1 MSTNKSQSTASN
13 LVPLRQRELDDYD
26 LYLNRELSSLQFNAR
41 VLQLARDPSVPLLE
55 RLRYLSIFSSNL
67 DEFFEVRVAGLKE
80 REELD
85 LASPYPDGSHPTE
98 LLRKISEQTHA
109 LIEQQYQTLN
119 KELLPELA
127 AEGIRL
133 LRRDELDPAQT
144 SWLRRYFQREILPVL
159 SPIGLDPAH
168 PFPMVQNKGL
178 NLVVKMTGHDAYER
192 DSGLAIIPVPRCLPR
207 LIHLPAKLAGA
218 EHHFVMLSSL
228 IHGNVDLIFPGMSVY
243 GCHQF
248 RITRNSDM
256 WVDEDEVDDLLNA
269 LKGELHGRNYGRAVR
284 LEVADNCEPETQNF
298 LLDQHNLTETEM
310 YQVNGP
316 VNLHRVS
323 ALADFVDRPDLKFTP
338 TTPSFQDRL
347 GPKSDPM
354 ATMRDGPVL
363 LHHPYE
369 SYAPV
374 VSFIARSA
382 TDPKVLAIKIT
393 LYRTGDE
400 SPIVD
405 ALINAAR
412 NGKEVTVVVEL
423 RARFDEA
430 ANIRLATK
438 LQEAGAK
445 VAYGVVGRKC
455 HAKMLLVVRRE
466 GKQLRR
472 YVHVATGNYHTGT
485 SRLYTDFSLLSA
497 DPKIGED
504 VHNMFMQLTSLGEVM
519 PMNQLLHA
527 PFTLKITLLEL
538 VEAEIEAAK
547 AGKKAQIRAKLNS
560 LSEPKMIQA
569 LYKASQAGVEISLVV
584 RGICCLKPGIPGISE
599 NIHVRSILG
608 RFLEHS
614 RVYHFHADGQNLVYI
629 SSADWMDRNLHRR
642 VEFASPIIESSL
654 KHRVLNEGLDQA
666 LKDDVNAWILQSNG
680 DYIRASPNSEKSH
693 HVQQTLLN
701 LHSD

>member
-144 SWLRRYFQREILPVL
+144 SWLRRYFQREVLPVL

-207 LIHLPAKLAGA
+207 LIHLPANLAGA

-354 ATMRDGPVL
+354 ATMREGPVL
-363 LHHPYE
+363 L
-369 SYAPV
+369 
-374 VSFIARSA
+374 
-382 TDPKVLAIKIT
+382 
-393 LYRTGDE
+393 
-400 SPIVD
+400 
-405 ALINAAR
+405 
-412 NGKEVTVVVEL
+412 
-423 RARFDEA
+423 
-430 ANIRLATK
+430 
-438 LQEAGAK
+438 
-445 VAYGVVGRKC
+445 
-455 HAKMLLVVRRE
+455 
-466 GKQLRR
+466 
-472 YVHVATGNYHTGT
+472 
-485 SRLYTDFSLLSA
+485 
-497 DPKIGED
+497 
-504 VHNMFMQLTSLGEVM
+504 
-519 PMNQLLHA
+519 
-527 PFTLKITLLEL
+527 
-538 VEAEIEAAK
+538 
-547 AGKKAQIRAKLNS
+547 
-560 LSEPKMIQA
+560 
-569 LYKASQAGVEISLVV
+569 
-584 RGICCLKPGIPGISE
+584 
-599 NIHVRSILG
+599 
-608 RFLEHS
+608 
-614 RVYHFHADGQNLVYI
+614 
-629 SSADWMDRNLHRR
+629 
-642 VEFASPIIESSL
+642 
-654 KHRVLNEGLDQA
+654 
-666 LKDDVNAWILQSNG
+666 
-680 DYIRASPNSEKSH
+680 
-693 HVQQTLLN
+693 
-701 LHSD
+701 